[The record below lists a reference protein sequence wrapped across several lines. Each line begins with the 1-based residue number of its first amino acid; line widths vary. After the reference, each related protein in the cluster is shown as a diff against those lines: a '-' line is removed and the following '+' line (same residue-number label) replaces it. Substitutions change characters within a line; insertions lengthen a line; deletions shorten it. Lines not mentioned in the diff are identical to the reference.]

1 MTTLKWLASASLALA
16 TFPASY
22 AESHFPG
29 NVTSLR
35 LRLVQRSQIVVPVK
49 INHTGPYDF
58 LVDTGAQVTIVDP
71 ALLSRLSPFREL
83 QLRTGEDFPACKCNF
98 DSLNPAMPSEPLQV
112 VKCAEHL

>member
-16 TFPASY
+16 TFPTSCAS
-22 AESHFPG
+22 HCPG

-35 LRLVQRSQIVVPVK
+35 LRLVQRSQIVPVK

-58 LVDTGAQVTIVDP
+58 LVDTGAQVSIVDP
-71 ALLSRLSPFREL
+71 ALLLRLSPFREL
-83 QLRTGEDFPACKCNF
+83 QLRTREDLPAAKCNF
-98 DSLNPAMPSEPLQV
+98 DSLDPAMPSPPLQV